1 MDKYHDGNSLSQY
14 PQFCIVKLGVCE
26 FCLTKERSNFRSSL
40 ADSVQSGQVNLGL
53 QLNSIPREEDRAIV
67 EVIKSC
73 CLCEATKSAFSK

>member
-1 MDKYHDGNSLSQY
+1 MAKYYDGSLLSQY
-14 PQFCIVKLGVCE
+14 PQFCIVKSGFCE

-40 ADSVQSGQVNLGL
+40 ADPVQSGQVKLCL

-73 CLCEATKSAFSK
+73 SVFEATKSAFSK